1 MLLSDHLLM
10 MSYMYVKK
18 QGNIVTSVKGT
29 MLQVYQV
36 KKGVRDEE
44 EVIVIYV
51 FPTNSKTNYKYVYVY

>member
-1 MLLSDHLLM
+1 M